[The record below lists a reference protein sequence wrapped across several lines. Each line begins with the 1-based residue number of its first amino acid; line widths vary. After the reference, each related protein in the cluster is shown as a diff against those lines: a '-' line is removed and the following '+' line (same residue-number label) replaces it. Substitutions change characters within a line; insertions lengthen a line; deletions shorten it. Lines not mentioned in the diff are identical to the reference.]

1 MILHSSNPFFQ
12 PEKVNQLLKQA
23 NKPSIHSL
31 IPSLLF
37 SSFHSS
43 FQTNKQNKT
52 INQSSESTQSSESIA
67 SVKEPIAV
75 VPHSLRL
82 ILSPHSPPAQYTC
95 HRSAARPRRTSPR
108 ESAGTPQKP
117 DRFPRAQKP
126 RSKTRC
132 DLQGPAAPSTTTLRI
147 AHKTHV
153 DRLANAAARCE
164 HRITDE
170 NIHARNILRKL
181 AVVKLERNHRSVLR
195 ELPW

>member
-1 MILHSSNPFFQ
+1 MILPSSNPFLQ
-12 PEKVNQLLKQA
+12 PEMVNQHSKQA
-23 NKPSIHSL
+23 NKHSIHS
-31 IPSLLF
+31 SLLF

-52 INQSSESTQSSESIA
+52 INQSSESTQSNESIA

-75 VPHSLRL
+75 ISHSLRL
-82 ILSPHSPPAQYTC
+82 ILSLHSPQAQYTY
-95 HRSAARPRRTSPR
+95 HRSVARPPRTSPR

-117 DRFPRAQKP
+117 DQFPQAQKP

-132 DLQGPAAPSTTTLRI
+132 DLQGPAAPSTTTLKI
-147 AHKTHV
+147 ARQTHM
-153 DRLANAAARCE
+153 DRLANATARCK

-170 NIHARNILRKL
+170 NVHVRNILRKL
-181 AVVKLERNHRSVLR
+181 AVVKLERNIRSFLR